1 MFVSITF
8 RDPLNVDSV
17 AIEDELEEEFA
28 SDGENTGGGT
38 GEGICHIDME
48 VRDDLREVDVVNR
61 VRKVLAAL
69 GLGIKAEI
77 EVEGKSHMY
86 TPGDG

>member
-8 RDPLNVDSV
+8 RDPLDVDSV
-17 AIEDELEEEFA
+17 AIEDELEEEFT

-48 VRDDLREVDVVNR
+48 VHDDLREEDVVKR

-69 GLGIKAEI
+69 NLGIKAEI
-77 EVEGKSHMY
+77 EVDGRSHLY
-86 TPGDG
+86 IPGNT